1 DDGFRDDS
9 LRIIEKT
16 QKFNSNCQV
25 LFFSATLNDIVKN
38 FVTRIVAKEHNEIF
52 VKKEELPLKAVK
64 QYKVH
69 CPDELAKIECK
80 NVAKALVDLS
90 YKVNSILDALEHE
103 ERDKMVK
110 EFKDGSTG
118 VLISNDVLAR
128 GFDQDQVNLVINYD
142 LPLNYTAEITCG
154 GKPELDC
161 EVYFHRVGRAGRFGR
176 KGAVFN
182 LICDERDEKLMSK
195 IENHFGNHVT
205 EVRQKC
211 VEDYKDAFKKAG
223 LLYRC

>member
-1 DDGFRDDS
+1 MFAKDDGFRDDS

-69 CPDELAKIECK
+69 CPDELAKIEVIK
-80 NVAKALVDLS
+80 DYIFKTGEN
-90 YKVNSILDALEHE
+90 
-103 ERDKMVK
+103 RDKMVK